1 MIHNNEEKY
10 RELIEAVRPFFP
22 NNPVQAY
29 SVVTERIGPIFNQ
42 VLLQLVW
49 RQLEL
54 ELTDG
59 PELVATLPYEV
70 FVQRLNMN

>member
-1 MIHNNEEKY
+1 MINNNEEKY
-10 RELIEAVRPFFP
+10 RELLEAVRPFFP
-22 NNPVQAY
+22 NDPVQAY
-29 SVVTERIGPIFNQ
+29 TVVTERIGPIFNQ

-54 ELTDG
+54 ELQ
-59 PELVATLPYEV
+59 PIATLPYEV

>member
-1 MIHNNEEKY
+1 MINSNEEKY

-22 NNPVQAY
+22 DDPVQAY
-29 SVVTERIGPIFNQ
+29 NVVTDRIGPIFNT

-49 RQLEL
+49 RQLEMEL
-54 ELTDG
+54 EDG
-59 PELVATLPYEV
+59 PDLIATLPYEV